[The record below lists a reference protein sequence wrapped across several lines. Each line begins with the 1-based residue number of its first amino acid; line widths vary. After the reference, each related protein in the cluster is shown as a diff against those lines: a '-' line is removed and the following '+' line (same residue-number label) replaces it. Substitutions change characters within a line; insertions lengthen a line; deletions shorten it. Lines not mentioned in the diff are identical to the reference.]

1 VSSEA
6 SQHSLKQTFEFGR
19 QQWSE
24 PKSLVQRDE
33 SFTTGC
39 LPVAQFDSVRS
50 RKCGF
55 ADYRSP
61 KIEGIVSFASSVPS
75 LFGAIGLGTLR

>member
-1 VSSEA
+1 MLGLAPADSGGSVAAVEGCGAGS
-6 SQHSLKQTFEFGR
+6 
-19 QQWSE
+19 
-24 PKSLVQRDE
+24 QRDE

-39 LPVAQFDSVRS
+39 LPVTQFDSVRS

-55 ADYRSP
+55 AGYRSP

-75 LFGAIGLGTLR
+75 PFGVIGLGTLR